1 MKIIQSQRKGSSIQ
15 LEKLNYYGEMKR
27 NEGHFQ
33 RALDNILIERVPG
46 SEGSR
51 KVREVFLLRF
61 NPYPTPGSQHLI

>member
-1 MKIIQSQRKGSSIQ
+1 MKAIQSQRNNPSIQ

-51 KVREVFLLRF
+51 KVREVFYCF
-61 NPYPTPGSQHLI
+61 LIPIPHPDLST